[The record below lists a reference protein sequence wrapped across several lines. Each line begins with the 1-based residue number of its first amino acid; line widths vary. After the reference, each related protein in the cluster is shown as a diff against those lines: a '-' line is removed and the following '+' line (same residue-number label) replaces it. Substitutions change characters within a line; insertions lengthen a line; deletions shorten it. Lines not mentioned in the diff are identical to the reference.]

1 MESFLNAAAIW
12 FIIGFV
18 LLLLEFA
25 LPGLIVVFFGVGA
38 WVVAL
43 VLLFTDISINTQII
57 VFLASSLVSVLLLRK
72 WLKRR
77 IYSRKRLNDYDDNEL
92 IGKTCKAE
100 TAIIPGEIGTVNF
113 KGSNWQAR
121 SDERIE
127 AGENVIIIGNDS
139 IILIVKP
146 TKTL

>member
-1 MESFLNAAAIW
+1 MNAAAIW

-25 LPGLIVVFFGVGA
+25 LPGLIVMFFGVGA

-57 VFLASSLVSVLLLRK
+57 IFLVSSLLSVLLLRK
-72 WLKRR
+72 WLKQR

-100 TAIIPGEIGTVNF
+100 TAIIPGEIGNVNF

-139 IILIVKP
+139 IVLIVKS
-146 TKTL
+146 TKAL

>member
-1 MESFLNAAAIW
+1 MNAAAIW

-25 LPGLIVVFFGVGA
+25 LPGLIVMFFGVGA

-57 VFLASSLVSVLLLRK
+57 IFLVSSLLSVLLLRK
-72 WLKRR
+72 WLKQR